1 MDWTQWIINTKQEE
15 VMKLGKG
22 LSREL
27 EEFVGKGLGVSII
40 KMHCLQRQNSKRINK
55 NKFKNKL
62 FFLIF

>member
-1 MDWTQWIINTKQEE
+1 
-15 VMKLGKG
+15 MKLGKG